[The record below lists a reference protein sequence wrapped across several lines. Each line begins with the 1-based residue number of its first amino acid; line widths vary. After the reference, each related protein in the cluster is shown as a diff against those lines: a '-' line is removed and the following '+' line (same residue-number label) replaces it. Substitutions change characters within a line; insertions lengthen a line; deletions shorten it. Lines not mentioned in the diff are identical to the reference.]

1 MNEPG
6 TLYNVL
12 GVGEQAS
19 QKIIRSAFRT
29 FARCFHPDKGLG
41 LPVDVQHRMEERFK
55 EIHDAYSVLKDP
67 EKRAEYDGVLAM
79 LRSGEFYVPPPLPK
93 PKPKP
98 TPPPQRSWNGFS
110 YAVRQPK
117 AYDRSTNPYRSALR
131 KPRGPE
137 RKWSAATWTLV
148 WTLVLP
154 PAFVLF
160 MAFIWLLRFRL

>member
-1 MNEPG
+1 
-6 TLYNVL
+6 
-12 GVGEQAS
+12 
-19 QKIIRSAFRT
+19 
-29 FARCFHPDKGLG
+29 
-41 LPVDVQHRMEERFK
+41 MEERFRDLQ
-55 EIHDAYSVLKDP
+55 EAYSVLKDP
-67 EKRAEYDGVLAM
+67 GKRAEYDGVLAK

-98 TPPPQRSWNGFS
+98 TPPPQRSRNAFS

-137 RKWSAATWTLV
+137 RKWSVATWTLV
-148 WTLVLP
+148 WMLVLP

-160 MAFIWLLRFRL
+160 IAFIWLVRFVL